1 MLRDLRRE
9 ICDLLVL
16 DWQLPDV
23 SGLEVVRWVRSN
35 LDHRMPILFVTN
47 HREERDL
54 VEGLAAGADDFMLK
68 PIRVRALLRRMYAS
82 QADVEQVFGRAPVL
96 GAPKKNPAACAAG
109 FFEERLSAVQQITQG
124 RCLSRC
130 QPGPCSP

>member
-68 PIRVRALLRRMYAS
+68 PIRVRAAAPRVCVPGRRGAGLRAC
-82 QADVEQVFGRAPVL
+82 ARA
-96 GAPKKNPAACAAG
+96 GCTKKNPAACAAG